1 MKKETISEGI
11 EKISSKWYIWFFPV
25 VAFIITAV
33 LMWRYFEG
41 VGPKIKIYF
50 DDGANIQAER
60 TRITYRGVTI
70 GMVNKVSISDDN
82 KEVIAY
88 ATLQKDAEDF
98 AVEGTKFWI
107 VTPKVSIQGIS
118 GLETLIQGPY
128 IATQPGKGA
137 KTKTFKGKLESESND
152 PLEDTVPYHLET
164 TNVESINPGDSVTYR
179 GMKIGSVTKVNLS
192 KSAQTILVQINVQD
206 KFVRLVRSNTVFWR
220 KVGIQAKLGLFKSEV
235 KINSLD
241 SIIHGGID
249 MFTPEP
255 PGEIS
260 KWGSKFVLYDGP
272 PKDYQKWNPKLE
284 AK

>member
-1 MKKETISEGI
+1 MKKATINDELHKVST
-11 EKISSKWYIWFFPV
+11 KWYIWFFPV

-33 LMWRYFEG
+33 LLWRYFEG

-70 GMVNKVSISDDN
+70 GIVNKVSISDD
-82 KEVIAY
+82 KKDVIAY
-88 ATLQKDAEDF
+88 ATLQKDAADF

-107 VTPKVSIQGIS
+107 VTPKVSFQGVS

-128 IATQPGKGA
+128 IATEPGKGG
-137 KTKTFKGKLESESND
+137 KTSTFKGKLQSESND

-164 TNVESINPGDSVTYR
+164 TNVDSINPGDFVTYR

-192 KSAQTILVQINVQD
+192 KTAQSILVQVNIQD

-220 KVGIQAKLGLFKSEV
+220 KTGIQAKLGLFKSEV
-235 KINSLD
+235 KINSLE

-249 MFTPEP
+249 MFTPDP

-260 KWGSKFVLYDGP
+260 KWGSKFVLYDSA
-272 PKDYQKWNPKLE
+272 PKDYQKWNPRLE
-284 AK
+284 NK